1 MAESTVSIK
10 IDIDARTAGIDRVR
24 QKLTQLATEAK
35 AVDRS
40 FNDMTNR
47 SEKLNRSMVDLDK
60 EVRSKE
66 KDFDKLTKGVDK
78 NADSF
83 DKLEKET
90 KKTEKTLSGFGKFI
104 KKLASLFL
112 KGFAISLALTIAALI
127 SINLAFKAGAWLA
140 KAWGATVTFAL
151 KAAAAAGA
159 TVVTVFAAL
168 AAAQKQYIAA
178 TQASRYGGGLA
189 GLARS
194 SSAMRS
200 LSSNTQLAVF
210 GAEALQGAF
219 AAISQKTRLTGGL
232 VTALEA
238 MGDFIAASGDPKKA
252 LAAAGQFLGE
262 LNSKGKLTGDIMKA
276 AAEIGPEFEKAVKEA
291 QKKGI
296 TTSGAFMKAL
306 VGGDLSKEVEG
317 QLGLVNMTLIGTF
330 KRNFELIKTQFA
342 DFGQP
347 MLKPFTEATER
358 LSRSF
363 RVFFMSIMGS
373 VREFATGTL
382 LTNLESMIQRTLFW
396 MAKVF
401 NEYLPQVDGMLK
413 GIKDWVRSVGDG
425 WDRMVEKLRP
435 LVEGGQILID
445 TFKPFLKG
453 IFGGFG
459 RGLYEFNDL
468 VKENKE
474 EFLDFGEALAN
485 LFGGVARMFGRM
497 KEDFVKLLPVL
508 TKLVNLMADVLNLI
522 VDVMTGI
529 AAVGG
534 VFGSAL
540 NAGLF
545 GMAFVA
551 GGKGGKVGQGIRN
564 RMGGRRGGG
573 GTPPAGGMGGPT
585 PSGPGFGGGVGG
597 GPLAMTGTQH
607 ISANVVNITAAV
619 VNVMGGMGAGP
630 YPAGAGYAVN
640 RERPVAG
647 SGGNTGWSY
656 WGNRNAGGPTPSGR
670 PDWNRWNPTQTRG
683 QRFRAGLGRAGSR
696 MRGFGAGIGS
706 RMGGGIG
713 SAGLMAGSILV
724 PVAGGMLEDVGVAGA
739 GGGSTILGGAM
750 MAKSM
755 GMGGAKL
762 LPGAGAAAAGFTA
775 GSIMAKGVLGIS
787 GMETLGNKTHSAVGV
802 GSGALAGAAIGSII
816 PGIGTAAG
824 AAIGAIAGGIGGYIQ
839 SSKFKKQAKERAQQF
854 AGGYDEAIKE
864 RLSVGDAKGAQTLLA
879 QMKAEGHR
887 AAANSQHI
895 DSFNEEFDKLSS
907 QIEAEAQPR
916 IEEYNKNV
924 AMLSDKTGMTA
935 DEVKRLADTVGL
947 DLTKA
952 IDDVGGAVSALT
964 GLPAFKTLMELQTFV
979 SGTLGESM
987 INAFTQPQQFAQ
999 AREAVFEAGQVVR
1012 EQAAAGG
1019 VSEAAVGNLL
1029 LSSYE
1034 HDLMQGLT
1042 PVESLRRLSRAYGA
1056 GGEMYGAGF
1065 QLEGMETAVGPK
1077 AMALIGNQVAEYIGS
1092 DAFAAIAQEISLS
1105 LGLNNPQGVQDA
1117 ALASL
1122 TGMSSQEKLD
1132 QLSRLLDFAEG
1143 AKQGRYG
1150 KATGKTAGPIYDL
1163 IGLTGEKNFLQSTGI
1178 NLVDLFNPAGA
1189 NAVAETAAGD
1199 ATTEI
1204 QAAFETYQLQTVKIG
1219 DEVISGTADF
1229 IKQYYASNPPAL
1241 GGTSGTKYP
1250 QTPVDMNGDGY
1261 RDKDGKWI
1269 GGGDTTSSR
1278 LMNTLSK
1285 HGMYNSMLPGKRMI
1299 TSSLRN
1305 TNLGSLGSDHA
1316 TGNAYDLVGQNLVS
1330 YANMVNQSGGFA
1342 EFHGGIKDR
1351 HLHVVPGAGPVGD
1364 TMAPIPSVAPATT
1377 AQTSTQNS
1385 YQIVVN
1391 PPMGSSPQEIADA
1404 VMQRIYREQR
1414 SARERQ

>member
-35 AVDRS
+35 AVDKS
-40 FNDMTNR
+40 FSDMTNR

-66 KDFDKLTKGVDK
+66 KDFDKLTKGIDK

-83 DKLEKET
+83 DKLDKET
-90 KKTEKTLSGFGKFI
+90 KKTEKTLAGFGKFL

-112 KGFAISLALTIAALI
+112 KGFAVSLGLTVLALI

-140 KAWGATVTFAL
+140 KAWQASVTFAF

-262 LNSKGKLTGDIMKA
+262 LNSKGKLTGDIMRA

-317 QLGLVNMTLIGTF
+317 QLGIINMTLIGTF

-347 MLKPFTEATER
+347 MLKPFTEAAER
-358 LSRSF
+358 LSTSF

-401 NEYLPQVDGMLK
+401 NEYLPQVDGMLN
-413 GIKDWVRSVGDG
+413 GIKEWVRSVGDG
-425 WDRMVEKLRP
+425 WDRMVDKLRP

-459 RGLYEFNDL
+459 RGLYDFNDL
-468 VKENKE
+468 LKENKQ

-497 KEDFVKLLPVL
+497 KEDFVKLLPTL
-508 TKLVNLMADVLNLI
+508 TKIINLMADLLNLL
-522 VDVMTGI
+522 VDVMSGI

-534 VFGSAL
+534 AFGSAF

-551 GGKGGKVGQGIRN
+551 GGKGGKLGQGIRN
-564 RMGGRRGGG
+564 RMGGRGGGPAGPSGPSSG
-573 GTPPAGGMGGPT
+573 GTPPI
-585 PSGPGFGGGVGG
+585 GPGGGGGLTAG
-597 GPLAMTGTQH
+597 GPLGGAGMHTV
-607 ISANVVNITAAV
+607 SAAVANVYGGV
-619 VNVMGGMGAGP
+619 VNVYGGMGAGP
-630 YPAGAGYAVN
+630 YPAGAGYAQG
-640 RERPVAG
+640 REKPAAG
-647 SGGNTGWSY
+647 SGGR
-656 WGNRNAGGPTPSGR
+656 WGGYVPPGAGGASNGR
-670 PDWNRWNPTQTRG
+670 DWWNRTPGLPPAPPPPLLPPSRAR
-683 QRFRAGLGRAGSR
+683 RFGRLLGRAGSR
-696 MRGFGAGIGS
+696 MSGAGSYG
-706 RMGGGIG
+706 M
-713 SAGLMAGSILV
+713 MAGSMLV
-724 PVAGGMLEDVGVAGA
+724 PVAGNMLEDYGVAGA
-739 GGGSTILGGAM
+739 GTGGTILGGAM

-755 GMGGAKL
+755 GIGGAKL
-762 LPGAGAAAAGFTA
+762 VPGAAIAAGGYVAGSVASKAMLGRPGSRGANMSSGTHAFAGTAGGAA
-775 GSIMAKGVLGIS
+775 
-787 GMETLGNKTHSAVGV
+787 
-802 GSGALAGAAIGSII
+802 AGAAIGLALGG
-816 PGIGTAAG
+816 PVGAG
-824 AAIGAIAGGIGGYIQ
+824 IGAIAGGIAGYVQ
-839 SSKFKKQAKERAQQF
+839 SGKFKKQAKQSATEF
-854 AGGYDEAIKE
+854 AGGYQEAIQE
-864 RLSVGDAKGAQTLLA
+864 RLSIGDAKGAQELLA
-879 QMKAEGHR
+879 QMKVEGKL
-887 AAANSQHI
+887 AAQNSIHVE
-895 DSFNEEFDKLSS
+895 SFTKEFSKLSS
-907 QIEAEAQPR
+907 EIEAEAQPA
-916 IEEYNKNV
+916 IEQYNKNV
-924 AMLSDKTGMTA
+924 SMLSDKTGMTN

-979 SGTLGESM
+979 SGTLGASM

-999 AREAVFEAGQVVR
+999 AQEAAWEAGQVVR
-1012 EQAAAGG
+1012 EQALAGG
-1019 VSEAAVGNLL
+1019 VSDAAIGNLL

-1034 HDLMQGLT
+1034 FDLAQGMT
-1042 PVESLRRLSRAYGA
+1042 PAESLRQLARAYGT
-1056 GGEMYGAGF
+1056 GGEMYGEGF
-1065 QLEGMETAVGPK
+1065 QLAGMESTVGPQ
-1077 AMALIGNQVAEYIGS
+1077 AMALIGNQVTEYIGS

-1117 ALASL
+1117 AIASL
-1122 TGMSSQEKLD
+1122 TGLSSQERLN
-1132 QLSRLLDFAEG
+1132 QLNRLLDFAEG
-1143 AKQGRYG
+1143 AKQGNYG
-1150 KATGKTAGPIYDL
+1150 KVTGQTPGPI
-1163 IGLTGEKNFLQSTGI
+1163 ISPTGLKGTAAFLQSTGI
-1178 NLVDLFNPAGA
+1178 SLTGLYNAPGA
-1189 NAVAETAAGD
+1189 NAGEVEAA
-1199 ATTEI
+1199 ASAATEI
-1204 QAAFETYQLQTVKIG
+1204 EAAFETYQLQTVKIG
-1219 DEVISGTADF
+1219 DEVISGTSDF
-1229 IKQYYASNPPAL
+1229 IKQYYSNNPPQM
-1241 GGTSGTKYP
+1241 P
-1250 QTPVDMNGDGY
+1250 TPGKPGSFAPTGYDRNGDGVPP
-1261 RDKDGKWI
+1261 
-1269 GGGDTTSSR
+1269 DTTSSR
-1278 LMNTLSK
+1278 LASTLGRHS
-1285 HGMYNSMLPGKRMI
+1285 MYDSMLPGKRTI
-1299 TSSLRN
+1299 TSSLRS
-1305 TNLGSLGSDHA
+1305 TNLGSLNSDHL

-1364 TMAPIPSVAPATT
+1364 TMAPIPSVAPTTT

-1391 PPMGSSPQEIADA
+1391 PPMGSSPQDIADA